1 MKNKIK
7 KILKNKKII
16 SYLAIFFISFFICI
30 PLFSKY
36 IDISRDDGIQHICRL
51 IGTMDTLKQGN
62 VFPVIMSEFCNG
74 FGYSWNIFYSP
85 FTAYIPLIFSIFT
98 SSYVVMLKLF
108 MFATV
113 FLSGIFMYQFVYKIT
128 RSYKASVI
136 AAIIYMG
143 SPYHLT
149 DIYNRIAIAELASFI
164 FLPILFNGMYD
175 LFRRRNKIPYGII
188 FGGIGLVLTHNVM
201 AVYAAILCLAYLLIK
216 IKKVKN
222 KRIIKNILVSVLLIV
237 MCTSFYWVPLV
248 EHYLATTYE
257 VFIPQR
263 MYKDNTLI
271 SSKLSILELF
281 FTKHYEMNF
290 HIGLLILIGLLLI
303 FLYRKRIPN
312 RYRGLLKMFAT
323 FGFISIIMTLRI
335 FPFEYLGNILKMIQF
350 PWRMMEF
357 ATFFLSILSGIGIA
371 MFMNRKPKN
380 ELYVVVLIFIVLSI
394 SIIGAKKEIEIPFN
408 EERYKIPI
416 AVTNITGRVHAGCA
430 SFEYLPKK
438 AFQNRSYIE
447 QRNNE
452 PIVLEGNA
460 QISEISKEHTN
471 LQFTIQ
477 DLQENT
483 KIELPYI
490 YYLGY
495 EAIFIKEDG
504 SKVNIP
510 IQESENGF
518 CIISLPSIENG
529 KIEIKYT
536 GTTLMKLS
544 YLITISGII
553 YLIYYSNRTKLY
565 KRKTEI
571 KAKQRIKKN

>member
-7 KILKNKKII
+7 KVLKNKKLL
-16 SYLAIFFISFFICI
+16 SYLAIFFISLFICI

-36 IDISRDDGIQHICRL
+36 MDISRDDGIQHICRL

-62 VFPVIMSEFCNG
+62 LFPVIMSELGNG

-85 FTAYIPLIFSIFT
+85 LTAYVPLIFSLFT
-98 SSYVVMLKLF
+98 SSYVIMLKLF

-149 DIYNRIAIAELASFI
+149 DLYNRIAIAELASFI

-188 FGGIGLVLTHNVM
+188 FGGIGLILTHNVM
-201 AVYAAILCLAYLLIK
+201 AVYAAIFCLAYVLIK
-216 IKKVKN
+216 VKKIKN
-222 KRIIKNILVSVLLIV
+222 KGIIKNIAIAILLIV

-248 EHYLATTYE
+248 EHYFATTYE

-303 FLYRKRIPN
+303 FFYRRKIPR
-312 RYRGLLKMFAT
+312 RYKGLLKMFAI
-323 FGFISIIMTLRI
+323 FGCISIIMTLKI
-335 FPFEYLGNILKMIQF
+335 FPFEYLGNTLKMIQF

-357 ATFFLSILSGIGIA
+357 ATFFLSILAGIGIA

-380 ELYVVVLIFIVLSI
+380 ELYVVVIIFAILSI
-394 SIIGAKKEIEIPFN
+394 GLVDAKREVEIPFN
-408 EERYKIPI
+408 EERYKTPI
-416 AVTNITGRVHAGCA
+416 AITSSTGRVHPGCA

-447 QRNNE
+447 QRSND
-452 PIVLEGNA
+452 PIVLEGDA
-460 QISEISKEHTN
+460 QISEYSKQHTN

-477 DLQENT
+477 NVQKNT

-495 EAIFIKEDG
+495 ESTFIKEDG

-518 CIISLPSIENG
+518 CMITLPTIENG
-529 KIEIKYT
+529 KIEIKYA
-536 GTTLMKLS
+536 GTVLMKLS
-544 YLITISGII
+544 YLITISGVI
-553 YLIYYSNRTKLY
+553 YFIYYSNHKRFSKRRVETKS
-565 KRKTEI
+565 R
-571 KAKQRIKKN
+571 